1 MTSPRQF
8 YLIGGLIGL
17 FWVMTQLSAPRAGQA
32 AFLPLSSPAYSAL
45 AEADAY
51 TPPIPPTLPMTVYGT
66 VTLNGSLAPDG
77 TIVRAVIS
85 STQVATANV
94 FTSGGQS
101 GLYEMNVPADDP
113 DTAEIDGGQ
122 PGQTV
127 TFAVT
132 GYVIAQTTT
141 WNSGAVVNLNLTG
154 DTPTNMPTSTQ
165 TPTATAT
172 PTHTPTVTGGPTST
186 PTRTPTGTLTATS
199 TPTPTRTPTRTATP
213 TGTLSPTP
221 TSTSSPSGQRKL
233 YLPLIR
239 R

>member
-1 MTSPRQF
+1 
-8 YLIGGLIGL
+8 
-17 FWVMTQLSAPRAGQA
+17 MTQWATPRAGQA

-45 AEADAY
+45 GEADAY

-77 TIVRAVIS
+77 ISVRAVIS

-101 GLYEMNVPADDP
+101 GLYQMNVPADDP
-113 DTAEIDGGQ
+113 NTEEIEGGQ

-141 WNSGAVVNLNLTG
+141 WTSGAVVNLNLTG
-154 DTPTNMPTSTQ
+154 DTPTN
-165 TPTATAT
+165 TPT
-172 PTHTPTVTGGPTST
+172 PTKTQT
-186 PTRTPTGTLTATS
+186 PTRTPTNTPTSTSTRTPTAT

-221 TSTSSPSGQRKL
+221 TGTSSPSGQRKL